1 MKLSVMNPALYG
13 MNFEDA
19 CKYLHARGVQAVEV
33 GCGGFPGKKH
43 CDPEVLL
50 NDNVAL
56 QAFKDTL
63 KRNELELAA
72 LSTHGNPVHPDP
84 DIAKVF
90 HDDFVNAV
98 LLAEKLGIDRVVT
111 FSGCPG
117 GSKHDKM
124 PNWVTCA
131 WPEDNLKILDYQWD
145 EVLIPYWQKTA
156 RFAADHGVQR
166 IAFEMHPGFCVY
178 NPYTMLR
185 LREAAGKNVG
195 ANLDPSHLYW
205 QGMDPVQAIKELGD
219 AIFFVHAKDTYLDRA
234 NVAVNGVLDY
244 KHYSDPNRSW
254 VFRTVGYGHDALH
267 WKQLISALRA
277 VGYDDVISI
286 EHEDAMM
293 SIQEGLDKAIRFLQD
308 VLMFEAPGKMYW
320 A

>member
-1 MKLSVMNPALYG
+1 
-13 MNFEDA
+13 
-19 CKYLHARGVQAVEV
+19 
-33 GCGGFPGKKH
+33 
-43 CDPEVLL
+43 
-50 NDNVAL
+50 
-56 QAFKDTL
+56 
-63 KRNELELAA
+63 
-72 LSTHGNPVHPDP
+72 
-84 DIAKVF
+84 
-90 HDDFVNAV
+90 
-98 LLAEKLGIDRVVT
+98 
-111 FSGCPG
+111 
-117 GSKHDKM
+117 
-124 PNWVTCA
+124 
-131 WPEDNLKILDYQWD
+131 
-145 EVLIPYWQKTA
+145 
-156 RFAADHGVQR
+156 
-166 IAFEMHPGFCVY
+166 VY

-185 LREAAGKNVG
+185 LRETAGKNVG

>member
-1 MKLSVMNPALYG
+1 
-13 MNFEDA
+13 
-19 CKYLHARGVQAVEV
+19 V

-50 NDNVAL
+50 NDNAAL

-90 HDDFVNAV
+90 HDDFINAV
-98 LLAEKLGIDRVVT
+98 KLAEKLGLDRVVA

-117 GSKHDKM
+117 GSKHDRM

-131 WPEDNLKILDYQWD
+131 WPDDNLKILDYQWN

-267 WKQLISALRA
+267 WKQLISTLRA